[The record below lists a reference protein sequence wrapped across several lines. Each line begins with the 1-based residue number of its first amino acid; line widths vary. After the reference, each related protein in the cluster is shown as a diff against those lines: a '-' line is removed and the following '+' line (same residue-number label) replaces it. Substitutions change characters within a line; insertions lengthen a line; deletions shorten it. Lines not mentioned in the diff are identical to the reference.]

1 MRVARIADQAP
12 APWRNGRGVTRDL
25 GHGEGWRLSLAEI
38 DSAGPFSRFPGLERW
53 FAVASG
59 AVRLRFESGLGCEL
73 HAASAPIAF
82 PGEDAP
88 HCEPSAGH
96 GACRALNLM
105 VAREAWRGGLERRA
119 LRAGAT
125 LRPGEHASA
134 LAVFVQRGRVAPVG
148 ERGAPLAPGDAI
160 FLHCCASG
168 HEAATLAAPRATRS
182 PVLEALDDDT
192 MLIVALRAPAAPR
205 APVAGDPTES

>member
-1 MRVARIADQAP
+1 MTLAVCP
-12 APWRNGRGVTRDL
+12 PW
-25 GHGEGWRLSLAEI
+25 
-38 DSAGPFSRFPGLERW
+38 
-53 FAVASG
+53 
-59 AVRLRFESGLGCEL
+59 
-73 HAASAPIAF
+73 
-82 PGEDAP
+82 
-88 HCEPSAGH
+88 EP
-96 GACRALNLM
+96 
-105 VAREAWRGGLERRA
+105 
-119 LRAGAT
+119 AGAQV
-125 LRPGEHASA
+125 GETADPVPPCDPKEA
-134 LAVFVQRGRVAPVG
+134 TTDVEPADDDAPVG